1 MEHIDETALPAP
13 EDRVVSATR
22 HVDAPAGVV
31 FELIADPARQPEW
44 DGNDNLASSA
54 SGQRARAVGDVFVT
68 TTTRGND
75 RYNHVVD
82 FEEGRRIAW
91 RPAAQGQAP
100 FGHQWGWE
108 LTPTDDG
115 GTEVTHTY
123 DWRELTDESRFERA
137 RNTTEANLRSSLDR
151 LAALFG

>member
-1 MEHIDETALPAP
+1 MDETKVVTASTTIPAAP
-13 EDRVVSATR
+13 EA
-22 HVDAPAGVV
+22 V
-31 FELIADPARQPEW
+31 FEEIADPARQLAW
-44 DGNDNLASSA
+44 DGNDNLGASA
-54 SGQRARAVGDVFVT
+54 PGQRVHAVGDVFMT
-68 TTTRGND
+68 TTTSGND

-108 LTPTDDG
+108 LAPTDDG

>member
-1 MEHIDETALPAP
+1 MDETKVVTASTTITAP
-13 EDRVVSATR
+13 HEA
-22 HVDAPAGVV
+22 V
-31 FELIADPARQPEW
+31 FEEIADPARQLAW

-100 FGHQWGWE
+100 FGHEWRWQ
-108 LTPTDDG
+108 LAPTDEG
-115 GTEVTHTY
+115 RTLVTHTY
-123 DWRELTDESRFERA
+123 DWRELTDASRYERA
-137 RNTTEANLRSSLDR
+137 RSTTESNLRASLER